1 MLRCITTE
9 GPRFSF
15 AKERKLSKKEMGG
28 LLVSVIIYLHLLGT
42 TSSQFPLEFTLFVL
56 RITTVL
62 ALASS
67 VRLLCSNFM
76 TNLFLLGQKIISRMK
91 VCPNDTSISTL

>member
-1 MLRCITTE
+1 MHVFKGGTTTE
-9 GPRFSF
+9 GPSFTF
-15 AKERKLSKKEMGG
+15 AKEGKLSKKTGG

-62 ALASS
+62 ASS
-67 VRLLCSNFM
+67 VRLPCSNFM
-76 TNLFLLGQKIISRMK
+76 TNLLLLGHKNNIKNEGLSE
-91 VCPNDTSISTL
+91 

>member
-1 MLRCITTE
+1 
-9 GPRFSF
+9 
-15 AKERKLSKKEMGG
+15 MGG

>member
-1 MLRCITTE
+1 
-9 GPRFSF
+9 
-15 AKERKLSKKEMGG
+15 MGG

-56 RITTVL
+56 RITSV
-62 ALASS
+62 LASS

-76 TNLFLLGQKIISRMK
+76 TNLFPPGQKIMH
-91 VCPNDTSISTL
+91 VHF